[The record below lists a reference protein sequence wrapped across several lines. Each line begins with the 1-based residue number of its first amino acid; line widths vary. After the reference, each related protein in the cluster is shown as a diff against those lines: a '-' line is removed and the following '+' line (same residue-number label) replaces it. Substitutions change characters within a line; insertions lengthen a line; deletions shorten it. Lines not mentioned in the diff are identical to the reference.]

1 MEWIKKKTTEAKALW
16 FLLFC
21 FTAITKTLLR
31 LVSMCGLPL
40 VSMQVSATTM
50 GCHKVENFSG
60 FPDVLRIEK
69 GGNEVT
75 TGMIFFRPACLLY
88 KGTHTHTKKKI
99 EKTPRQIKKTHPPA
113 LTCNL
118 KQNKYS

>member
-31 LVSMCGLPL
+31 FVSMCGLPL

-88 KGTHTHTKKKI
+88 KGTHTHTKKKSR
-99 EKTPRQIKKTHPPA
+99 KHPD
-113 LTCNL
+113 
-118 KQNKYS
+118 K